1 MLNFVLQEADRPLHL
16 LVCCEDGSMMEIEA
30 PKKEKYDTSK
40 SYYLDPV
47 KYTARRFTSIKD
59 RLRVCVCV

>member
-1 MLNFVLQEADRPLHL
+1 
-16 LVCCEDGSMMEIEA
+16 MMEIEA

-47 KYTARRFTSIKD
+47 KYTARRFSSIKD
-59 RLRVCVCV
+59 RLRVCAYPCCIILTGLC